1 MRSLRHP
8 RSIPVHS
15 FVLMKVPMMRV
26 RRRGFTLIEL
36 LVVIAIIAVLIALLL
51 PAVQQAREAAR
62 RTQCKNNMKQLGLAL
77 HNYHDVYDQLPLGS
91 LNKHNWRTAVLPMLD
106 QAAAYSQLSFTT
118 GAFDGDVTDVNT
130 PILKGW
136 KVAAFVC
143 PSSPLETNPN
153 YGGWNPNRYQGHH
166 YAAVGGAYN
175 TAYGACRVQY
185 GIMCDNGPMEINVK
199 HRLADITDG
208 SSNVMLVAEQSN
220 KVKYTATIS
229 WEFADGKT
237 QGVGGMK
244 GGWGGP
250 QNTTN
255 STNQPSSTVPGISPV
270 VYGPNAA
277 CGDKFGCGLV
287 YCASN
292 NFASAHTGGIHA
304 MMGDGSV
311 KFISD
316 NIDLTVFKYAAMR
329 SDGNPISLD

>member
-1 MRSLRHP
+1 
-8 RSIPVHS
+8 
-15 FVLMKVPMMRV
+15 MKVPMMRV

-91 LNKHNWRTAVLPMLD
+91 LYKHNWRTAVLPMLD
-106 QAAAYSQLSFTT
+106 QGAAYTQLSFVS
-118 GAFDGDVTDVNT
+118 GGFNGDANPADANT

-136 KVAAFVC
+136 KVAAYIC

-175 TAYGACRVQY
+175 AGYGNCRQLY
-185 GIMCDNGPMEINVK
+185 GIMCDNGAMEINVK

-220 KVKYTATIS
+220 KVKYTATLT
-229 WEFADGKT
+229 WEFSDGKT
-237 QGVGGMK
+237 QGVGGQK

-250 QNTTN
+250 GDMNTYSNTG
-255 STNQPSSTVPGISPV
+255 SSAIPGISPI
-270 VYGPNAA
+270 VYGPNGS
-277 CGDKFGCGLV
+277 CGDSFGCGLI

-292 NFASAHTGGIHA
+292 NFASAHTGGIHTL
-304 MMGDGSV
+304 MGDGSV
-311 KFISD
+311 KFVSD
-316 NIDLTVFKYAAMR
+316 NIDLLTFKRAGMR
-329 SDGNPISLD
+329 GDGNAISLD